1 MLSYNGMIALFF
13 ISIGGIHSMSYPP
26 FLGTF
31 FEGVNKVS
39 TCVKIHGTGG
49 TLSR

>member
-39 TCVKIHGTGG
+39 TCVSKFTG
-49 TLSR
+49 LAVPSR